1 MDDADERRISLTIR
15 MVLDLQV
22 AQGIASGGN
31 QPEAPLDLS
40 SIQKEYE
47 VPSPTTRSQG
57 VLPPDMIHWQA
68 KQIAE
73 LIGELVELHIGR
85 GDGGE
90 MTEDNA
96 RQLCDGLVTAGFVG
110 LTFVTLAA

>member
-15 MVLDLQV
+15 MVLELQV

-31 QPEAPLDLS
+31 QPEAPLDMS
-40 SIQKEYE
+40 SQKEYE
-47 VPSPTTRSQG
+47 VPSPTTRCQG
-57 VLPPDMIHWQA
+57 FSRLSDMIHWQA

-73 LIGELVELHIGR
+73 LVGELVELHIGR
-85 GDGGE
+85 GGGGE

-96 RQLCDGLVTAGFVG
+96 RQLCDGLVKAGFVG
-110 LTFVTLAA
+110 LTFGTLAA